1 MHFRTGSPENDAGL
15 PVLQNMSNKFNSTN
29 LIHIVQKKEK
39 IMNTI
44 NKTTEK
50 QVVMKQDQIGR

>member
-29 LIHIVQKKEK
+29 LIHIVQKKGE
-39 IMNTI
+39 N
-44 NKTTEK
+44 NEHN
-50 QVVMKQDQIGR
+50 QQDYRKASCNETRLNRQ